1 MKTSIVETYNCFYGG
16 HGKVSMIMG
25 CSHKHLVSKAQLE
38 RKHLTLE
45 GKQNKTKDSGNILF
59 ASI

>member
-1 MKTSIVETYNCFYGG
+1 MVLLYGV
-16 HGKVSMIMG
+16 HLTMIMG